1 MIVSRTPFR
10 VSFFG
15 GGTDYPAWYES
26 EAGAVLVTTIDKY
39 CYISCRRRPPLFPHR
54 HRIVY
59 SRIENACSL
68 DEIAHPAVRECLRF
82 LEIDEGVEV
91 HHDGDLPARAGLG
104 SSSAFTV
111 GLLGVLYALKG
122 QTVGPMRLAREA
134 IHVERDLARES
145 VGAQDQVATAHGG
158 LNHIE
163 FSGRDI
169 TVRPVA
175 LSSAKRARLEGHLM
189 LFFTGMTRNA
199 SEVASQQV
207 RNASR
212 NASRLRAMAQMVKE
226 ALRILE
232 GSDDVTALGALLDES
247 WRLKRELAR
256 GVSNPSIDGMYDV
269 ARRAGALGG
278 KLLGAG
284 GGGFLLLFAEPE
296 RQPAVEAALDGSFR
310 VPFRFETSGTR
321 IIFDDEA
328 RRGPGDP

>member
-1 MIVSRTPFR
+1 

-39 CYISCRRRPPLFPHR
+39 CYISCRRRLPLFPHR

-59 SRIENACSL
+59 SRIEDACSL

-82 LEIDEGVEV
+82 LEIGEGVEV

-104 SSSAFTV
+104 SSSAFAV
-111 GLLGVLYALKG
+111 GLLGVLHALKG
-122 QTVGPMRLAREA
+122 QAVDPMRLAREA

-145 VGAQDQVATAHGG
+145 VGAQDQMATAHGG

-163 FSGRDI
+163 FSGQGI

-175 LSSAKRARLEGHLM
+175 LPPARRAQLEGHLM
-189 LFFTGMTRNA
+189 LFFTGLTRSA
-199 SEVASQQV
+199 SDVASRQV

-232 GSDDVTALGALLDES
+232 GSGDLTALGALLDEG

-256 GVSNPSIDGMYDV
+256 GISNPAIDAMYDA
-269 ARRAGALGG
+269 ARRAGARGG

-284 GGGFLLLFAEPE
+284 GGGFLLLFVEPE
-296 RQPAVEAALDGSFR
+296 RQPAVEAALAGSVR
-310 VPFRFETSGTR
+310 VPFRFEDSGTR
-321 IIFDDEA
+321 IIFDDET
-328 RRGPGDP
+328 RWSPGGP